1 MRGISMRRRDCAIVG
16 SVLTYR
22 WYAGVVDWALAR
34 ISGAGVWPDSLETLE
49 MPGGTME
56 NKTCKCGGDLVEAKV
71 RTMGLLGFL
80 ANKKKYL
87 ATAYICTQCYAVQW
101 YAKPIGS
108 RP

>member
-1 MRGISMRRRDCAIVG
+1 
-16 SVLTYR
+16 
-22 WYAGVVDWALAR
+22 
-34 ISGAGVWPDSLETLE
+34 
-49 MPGGTME
+49 ME